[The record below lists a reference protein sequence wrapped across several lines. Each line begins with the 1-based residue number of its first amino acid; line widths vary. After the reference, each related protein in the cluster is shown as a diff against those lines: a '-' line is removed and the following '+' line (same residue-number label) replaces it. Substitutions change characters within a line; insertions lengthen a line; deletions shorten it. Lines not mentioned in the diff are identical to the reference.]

1 MTALPQWLHR
11 PHAPTGRVR
20 WSLVVLGLT
29 SVIGIAGYSLL
40 GLEPLDAVYQTVIT
54 GSTVGYRE
62 VGEVT
67 TAYKLFTVVFIFI
80 GVGSALYTL
89 SVLFETIVDGRL
101 DAVFGRRRMV
111 REIGQMQGHVVL
123 CGAGRV
129 GRVLVDQVASRG
141 RRLVVI
147 DSDPEH
153 LDAAE
158 ELGAVG
164 LRGDATSD
172 DTLRSAGIERAGIL
186 VAALTSDADNVYVT
200 LAARALNPELF
211 IVSRAHVEDAE
222 PKLRQ
227 AGADRIVNP
236 QAIGGHRMAT
246 FALQPNVAEF
256 LDVVM
261 HDDEVEW
268 RLEEIAVQQGSDL
281 SDRTLEEVALRR
293 RCGAMVLALRR
304 PGGGLIT
311 NPDPDTV
318 LVPGT
323 VLIAMGTPAELDTVD
338 GLAGR

>member
-1 MTALPQWLHR
+1 MNALPQWLRR

-20 WSLVVLGLT
+20 WSLVVLGVT
-29 SVIGIAGYSLL
+29 TMIGIVGYSLL

-54 GSTVGYRE
+54 GTTVGYRE

-67 TAYKLFTVVFIFI
+67 VAYQMFTIVFIFI
-80 GVGSALYTL
+80 GVGSALYAL

-111 REIGQMQGHVVL
+111 REIGQMRGHVVL

-129 GRVLVDQVASRG
+129 GRVLVGQVAGRG
-141 RRLVVI
+141 KRLVVI
-147 DSDPEH
+147 DSDPDQ

-158 ELGAVG
+158 QLGAVG

-172 DTLRSAGIERAGIL
+172 DTLRAAGIERAGIL

-200 LAARALNPELF
+200 LAARALNPDLF

-227 AGADRIVNP
+227 AGADRVVNP

-261 HDDEVEW
+261 HDDDVEW
-268 RLEEIAVQQGSDL
+268 RLEEITVEKGSEL
-281 SDRTLEEVALRR
+281 SERTLEEADLRR
-293 RCGAMVLALRR
+293 RCGAMVLAVRR
-304 PGGGLIT
+304 PGGKLMT
-311 NPDPDTV
+311 NPDRDTV
-318 LVPGT
+318 LGAGA
-323 VLIAMGTPAELDTVD
+323 VLIAMGTPQELDTVD
-338 GLAGR
+338 RLARR